1 VRTGGLRVGM
11 GSIGLGK
18 VKGVEAPGASG
29 PYFTGVTSLGFP
41 HSMLKARVWNWV
53 PVAKVDKVVH
63 RAVAFPQAP
72 RPV

>member
-29 PYFTGVTSLGFP
+29 PYFTGVDFPWVSPFNVEGKGVELG
-41 HSMLKARVWNWV
+41 AGG
-53 PVAKVDKVVH
+53 
-63 RAVAFPQAP
+63 QGG
-72 RPV
+72 